1 MQNFR
6 RARRISRKFARYND
20 VDLLGPALLH
30 DLLRGLST
38 VILLGLA
45 CNAQDKQSCG
55 FVHRDIGVSR
65 VCIPLADCG
74 DVQAACIQAR
84 SQALDR
90 QDKKPKYACPSS
102 YNPALTNFAMWVER
116 PEGVY
121 CISVPQTCGESDSQ
135 EKCYEAAAH
144 DVAQGVASH
153 SCQRSGYS
161 GSGACTP
168 RHTQD
173 K

>member
-1 MQNFR
+1 
-6 RARRISRKFARYND
+6 
-20 VDLLGPALLH
+20 VDLLRTSILNDLSRAFSAVLL
-30 DLLRGLST
+30 LC
-38 VILLGLA
+38 LA
-45 CNAQDKQSCG
+45 CSAQEKQTCG
-55 FVHRDIGVSR
+55 FVHRDVGVSR

-74 DVQAACIQAR
+74 NVQAACVQAR
-84 SQALDR
+84 AQAIDR

-116 PEGVY
+116 PDGLY

-135 EKCYEAAAH
+135 EKCYETAAH
-144 DVAQGVASH
+144 DVEQGIESH
-153 SCQRSGYS
+153 SCQHSGYM

-168 RHTQD
+168 RHMPQD